1 MIKKL
6 KGALLLFIVV
16 FNCSNLYGYVGCVK
30 QQWIT
35 CSLLFRAVHVMFN
48 KLFCWTQEAA
58 KTTYLVKVSLFSV
71 MTNLKRR
78 EPGGRTI
85 ELAIKESL
93 EEERETCRVYI
104 GKGSLA
110 WSPESRLPRGYDDKL
125 ARIWGE
131 WESVA
136 DRWSVGRQVWRWLLS
151 SWYGWVAVIWGS
163 HGAEVVSR
171 LITRGNRNMW
181 VWDEI
186 LHTLF
191 WRKQ

>member
-1 MIKKL
+1 
-6 KGALLLFIVV
+6 
-16 FNCSNLYGYVGCVK
+16 
-30 QQWIT
+30 
-35 CSLLFRAVHVMFN
+35 MFN

-110 WSPESRLPRGYDDKL
+110 
-125 ARIWGE
+125 
-131 WESVA
+131 
-136 DRWSVGRQVWRWLLS
+136 
-151 SWYGWVAVIWGS
+151 
-163 HGAEVVSR
+163 
-171 LITRGNRNMW
+171 
-181 VWDEI
+181 
-186 LHTLF
+186 
-191 WRKQ
+191 